1 MRYAASLLQAPYA
14 LSAARQWKRFGL
26 CAVVNMC
33 WSREVVVSTRQFDLV
48 LFGASGFTGG
58 LVAQHV
64 AAHARADIR
73 VALAGRRVEALHAL
87 RERLL
92 AAHPGREIGLIVADV
107 SDPASL
113 TRMAASTR
121 ALLSTV
127 GPFSDYGEPLV
138 RACVEAGTDY
148 LDSTGE
154 RPFVL
159 AMIERYDALARARGV
174 RLIFACGFDSIP
186 ADLGVYFTV
195 QQLPAAEPIAVDSYL
210 SFRGVFSGGTERSAI
225 MELSAARPG
234 ADAYAYAAAGRTG
247 RVLKGRA
254 HRARALDAWVTTFID
269 AVDSNIVLRSA
280 RELERYGPRF
290 TYTPWVVH
298 SNMMAMLSLGAIGAG
313 AGFAAKI
320 APLRA
325 LLLKLVKPSGQGPT
339 PEQMAK
345 GWFRV
350 RFEGRSETKQVTTE
364 VSGPDPGYGATS
376 AMLGESAC
384 CLLEDGDTLPVR
396 RGVVTTAAAFE
407 DKLITRLQRHG
418 LTFRVLP

>member
-1 MRYAASLLQAPYA
+1 VKS
-14 LSAARQWKRFGL
+14 
-26 CAVVNMC
+26 
-33 WSREVVVSTRQFDLV
+33 ETRPFDLV

-64 AAHARADIR
+64 AAHATKGLRI
-73 VALAGRRVEALHAL
+73 ALAGRRAETLHAL

-92 AAHPGREIGLIVADV
+92 AAHPERGQIGVIVADV
-107 SDPASL
+107 GNPASL
-113 TRMAASTR
+113 ARMAGSTR
-121 ALLSTV
+121 AVLSTV
-127 GPFSDYGEPLV
+127 GPFVDYGEPLI

-159 AMIERYDALARARGV
+159 DMIERYDAAARARGV

-195 QQLPAAEPIAVDSYL
+195 QQLPAGEPIEIASYL

-225 MELSAARPG
+225 KEMAAQRPSAE
-234 ADAYAYAAAGRTG
+234 AYSYAHDGRSA
-247 RVLKGRA
+247 RVLKGRP
-254 HRARALDAWVTTFID
+254 HRARAVSAWVTPFFD

-280 RELERYGPRF
+280 KVIDRYGPSF
-290 TYTPWVVH
+290 TYTPWLMYP
-298 SNMMAMLSLGAIGAG
+298 NLLAMLLLMLAGITAG
-313 AGFAAKI
+313 ALARVAFI
-320 APLRA
+320 RT

-350 RFEGRSETKQVTTE
+350 RLEAQSGNARVSTE
-364 VSGPDPGYGATS
+364 VSGGDPGYGATS
-376 AMLGESAC
+376 MMLGQSAL
-384 CLLEDGDTLPVR
+384 CLLEDREHLPAR
-396 RGVVTTAAAFE
+396 SGVVTTAAAFG
-407 DKLITRLQRHG
+407 DRLLTRLQAHG
-418 LTFRVLP
+418 LRFRVLP

>member
-1 MRYAASLLQAPYA
+1 MEIEGRP
-14 LSAARQWKRFGL
+14 
-26 CAVVNMC
+26 
-33 WSREVVVSTRQFDLV
+33 FDLV

-64 AAHARADIR
+64 AAHARRDTR
-73 VALAGRRVEALHAL
+73 FALAGRRPEVLHAL

-92 AAHPGREIGLIVADV
+92 AAHPNREIGVIVADV
-107 SDPASL
+107 SDPTSL

-121 ALLSTV
+121 AVLSTV

-138 RACVEAGTDY
+138 RACVEQGTEY

-159 AMIERYDALARARGV
+159 EMIDRYDELARARGV

-195 QQLPAAEPIAVDSYL
+195 QQLSAAEPIAVDSYL

-225 MELSAARPG
+225 MEMSAARPG
-234 ADAYAYAAAGRTG
+234 KDAYAYAEAGRSG
-247 RVLKGRA
+247 RVLEGRA
-254 HRARALDAWVTTFID
+254 HRAKSVSAWVTSFID

-280 RELERYGPRF
+280 QVLEGYGPRF

-298 SNMMAMLSLGAIGAG
+298 SSLPVMLALMAVGKTAG
-313 AGFAAKI
+313 AAAKI

-325 LLLKLVKPSGQGPT
+325 LLLKLVKASGQGPT

-350 RFEGRSETKQVTTE
+350 RFEGRSDSQRVTTE
-364 VSGPDPGYGATS
+364 VAGPDPGYGATS
-376 AMLGESAC
+376 VMLGQSAL
-384 CLLEDGDTLPVR
+384 CLLEDGDILPPLA
-396 RGVVTTAAAFE
+396 GVVTTAAALG
-407 DKLITRLQRHG
+407 DALIQRLQAHG
-418 LTFRVLP
+418 LTFQILP

>member
-1 MRYAASLLQAPYA
+1 
-14 LSAARQWKRFGL
+14 
-26 CAVVNMC
+26 
-33 WSREVVVSTRQFDLV
+33 V

-58 LVAQHV
+58 LVAQHI
-64 AAHARADIR
+64 AKHAREHIR
-73 VALAGRRVEALHAL
+73 IALAGRRVGALHVL
-87 RERLL
+87 RESLL
-92 AAHPGREIGLIVADV
+92 SKHPEREIGVIVADV
-107 SDPASL
+107 SDPGSL

-121 ALLSTV
+121 AVLSTV

-138 RACVEAGTDY
+138 QACVEQGTDY

-159 AMIERYDALARARGV
+159 AMIERYDELARARGV

-195 QQLPAAEPIAVDSYL
+195 QQLPAAESFSVDSYL

-225 MELSAARPG
+225 MEMSAARP
-234 ADAYAYAAAGRTG
+234 APDAYAYAEAGRSG

-254 HRARALDAWVTTFID
+254 HRAQNVDAWVASFID

-280 RELERYGPRF
+280 RVLDSYGPSF

-298 SNMMAMLSLGAIGAG
+298 ANLLVMLSLMVVGATAG
-313 AGFAAKI
+313 AAAKI

-350 RFEGRSETKQVTTE
+350 RFEGRSESKRVTTE
-364 VSGPDPGYGATS
+364 VTGPDPGYGATS
-376 AMLGESAC
+376 VMLGQSAL
-384 CLLEDGDTLPVR
+384 CLLEDRDVLPAR
-396 RGVVTTAAAFE
+396 SGVVTTAAALGE
-407 DKLITRLQRHG
+407 QLIKRLEEHG

>member
-1 MRYAASLLQAPYA
+1 MND
-14 LSAARQWKRFGL
+14 AR
-26 CAVVNMC
+26 
-33 WSREVVVSTRQFDLV
+33 EFDLV

-64 AAHARADIR
+64 AATARADIR
-73 VALAGRRVEALHAL
+73 FALAGRRAEVLHAL

-92 AAHPGREIGLIVADV
+92 SEHPNRQIGVIVADV
-107 SDPASL
+107 SDPSSL
-113 TRMAASTR
+113 TRMAASAR
-121 ALLSTV
+121 AVLSTV
-127 GPFSDYGEPLV
+127 GPFTDYGEPLV
-138 RACVEAGTDY
+138 RACVEQGTDY

-159 AMIERYDALARARGV
+159 AMMERYDALARERGV

-195 QQLPAAEPIAVDSYL
+195 QQLPAAEAISVDSYL

-225 MELSAARPG
+225 MEMSTARP
-234 ADAYAYAAAGRTG
+234 APDAYAYATSGRSG

-254 HRARALDAWVTTFID
+254 HRAHAVDAWVASFID

-280 RELERYGPRF
+280 RAIDGYGPSF

-298 SNMMAMLSLGAIGAG
+298 ANLFGMLALMGVGATAG
-313 AGFAAKI
+313 AAAKL

-350 RFEGRSETKQVTTE
+350 RFEGRSESKRVTTE
-364 VSGPDPGYGATS
+364 VAGPDPGYGATS
-376 AMLGESAC
+376 VMLGQSAL
-384 CLLEDGDTLPVR
+384 CLLEDRDVLPTCS
-396 RGVVTTAAAFE
+396 GVVTTAAALGAP
-407 DKLITRLQRHG
+407 LIERLQAHA
-418 LTFRVLP
+418 LTFRVLPQAGA

>member
-1 MRYAASLLQAPYA
+1 VAADLCCSR
-14 LSAARQWKRFGL
+14 AAV
-26 CAVVNMC
+26 A
-33 WSREVVVSTRQFDLV
+33 SEARQFDLV

-64 AAHARADIR
+64 AKHAREHIR
-73 VALAGRRVEALHAL
+73 IALAGRRAEVLHAL
-87 RERLL
+87 RDRLL
-92 AAHPGREIGLIVADV
+92 AEHPTREIGVIVADV
-107 SDPASL
+107 KDSESL

-121 ALLSTV
+121 AVLSTV

-138 RACVEAGTDY
+138 RACVEQGTDY

-159 AMIERYDALARARGV
+159 AMIERYDELARARGV

-195 QQLPAAEPIAVDSYL
+195 QQLPAAEAISVDSYL

-225 MELSAARPG
+225 MEMSAARP
-234 ADAYAYAAAGRTG
+234 APDAYAYAAAGRSG

-254 HRARALDAWVTTFID
+254 HRAQNIDAWVASFID

-280 RELERYGPRF
+280 RVLERYGPSF

-298 SNMMAMLSLGAIGAG
+298 ANLFAMMSLMGVGATAG
-313 AGFAAKI
+313 AAAKI

-325 LLLKLVKPSGQGPT
+325 LLLKVVKPSGQGPT

-350 RFEGRSETKQVTTE
+350 RFEGRSESQRVTTE
-364 VSGPDPGYGATS
+364 VAGPDPGYGATS
-376 AMLGESAC
+376 VMLGQAAL
-384 CLLEDGDTLPVR
+384 CLLEDRDVLPTR
-396 RGVVTTAAAFE
+396 CGVVTTAAALGGQ
-407 DKLITRLQRHG
+407 LIERLQAHA

>member
-1 MRYAASLLQAPYA
+1 VASE
-14 LSAARQWKRFGL
+14 AR
-26 CAVVNMC
+26 
-33 WSREVVVSTRQFDLV
+33 EFDLV

-64 AAHARADIR
+64 AAHARTDIR
-73 VALAGRRVEALHAL
+73 FALAGRRTEALDAL

-92 AAHPGREIGLIVADV
+92 NEHPEREIGVIAADV
-107 SDPASL
+107 SDPDSL
-113 TRMAASTR
+113 TRMAAR
-121 ALLSTV
+121 ARVVLSTV

-138 RACVEAGTDY
+138 RACVEQGTEY

-159 AMIERYDALARARGV
+159 DMIARYDELARRRGV

-186 ADLGVYFTV
+186 ADLGVYFAV
-195 QQLPAAEPIAVDSYL
+195 QQLPAAEPLTIDSYL

-225 MELSAARPG
+225 MEMSAARPG
-234 ADAYAYAAAGRTG
+234 PDAYTYSEAGRSG
-247 RVLKGRA
+247 QVQKGRA
-254 HRARALDAWVTTFID
+254 HRAQSVDAWVASFID

-280 RELERYGPRF
+280 KTLERYGPRF

-298 SNMMAMLSLGAIGAG
+298 SDPVVMLSLMGIGAT
-313 AGFAAKI
+313 AGFAAKV
-320 APLRA
+320 APLRG
-325 LLLKLVKPSGQGPT
+325 LMLKLVKPSGRGPT

-345 GWFRV
+345 GWFRM
-350 RFEGRSETKQVTTE
+350 RIDGRSDTTQVTVSTE

-376 AMLGESAC
+376 VMLGQSAL
-384 CLLEDGDTLPVR
+384 CLAEDRDMLPAR
-396 RGVVTTAAAFE
+396 SGVVTTAAAFG
-407 DKLITRLQRHG
+407 DQLIARLQAHG

>member
-1 MRYAASLLQAPYA
+1 M
-14 LSAARQWKRFGL
+14 
-26 CAVVNMC
+26 
-33 WSREVVVSTRQFDLV
+33 VSEARQFDLV

-64 AAHARADIR
+64 AAHARAGLRI
-73 VALAGRRVEALHAL
+73 ALAGRRAEVLHAL
-87 RERLL
+87 RARLIAEHSERD
-92 AAHPGREIGLIVADV
+92 IGVIVADV
-107 SDPASL
+107 SEPSSL

-138 RACVEAGTDY
+138 RACVEQGTDY

-159 AMIERYDALARARGV
+159 AMTERYDALARARGV

-195 QQLPAAEPIAVDSYL
+195 QQLPAAEPISIDSYL
-210 SFRGVFSGGTERSAI
+210 AFRGVFSGGTERSAI
-225 MELSAARPG
+225 MEMSAARPG
-234 ADAYAYAAAGRTG
+234 ADAYAYDEPGRAG

-254 HRARALDAWVTTFID
+254 HKARSVDAWVASFID

-280 RELERYGPRF
+280 KTLDRYGPRF

-298 SNMMAMLSLGAIGAG
+298 SSMLTMLSLMGVGAT
-313 AGFAAKI
+313 AGFAAKV
-320 APLRA
+320 APVRGLM
-325 LLLKLVKPSGQGPT
+325 LKLVKPSGKGPT

-350 RFEGRSETKQVTTE
+350 RFEGRAGSKRVTTE
-364 VSGPDPGYGATS
+364 VRGPDPGYGATS
-376 AMLGESAC
+376 VMLGQTAL
-384 CLLEDGDTLPVR
+384 CLLEDRDVLPAR
-396 RGVVTTAAAFE
+396 TGVVTTAAAFG
-407 DKLITRLQRHG
+407 DQLIRRLQAHG
-418 LTFRVLP
+418 LTFRILPQPGS